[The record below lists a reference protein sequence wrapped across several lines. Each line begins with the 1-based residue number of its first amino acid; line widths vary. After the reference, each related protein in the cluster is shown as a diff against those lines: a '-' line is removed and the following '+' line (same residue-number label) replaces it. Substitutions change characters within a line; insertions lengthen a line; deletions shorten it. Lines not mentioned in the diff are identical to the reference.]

1 MREWRL
7 SNIEACEERLAELTD
22 LRTDLEMQL
31 DEIISE
37 MEDLE
42 YEIEQDN
49 EAYWRDEIE
58 EDDARER
65 ARDMAAALRDIGG
78 TWL

>member
-22 LRTDLEMQL
+22 LRRDLEIQL

-49 EAYWRDEIE
+49 EAYYRDEIE